1 MLNYIKSS
9 LARKKA
15 RRVTQEY
22 PPKIETF
29 DIGKYGK
36 IEFANWSN
44 PLVSQ
49 IKIDS
54 EMIEFFNQF
63 IKEGDLAIDIGAN
76 IGDTTVPMAVCSGK
90 TGLTVGFDPNPMV
103 LKILEKNASLNSDRY
118 KLEFQPYAISTM
130 DEEFFFI
137 SSEASFANGAISK
150 ERNSIHGSFVLPD
163 KIKGVHLKTFLESKY
178 QNWINKLSFIKIDTE
193 GYDKEIIKS
202 ITDLIMEYKPVII
215 AESFVG
221 VSDEAKIEL
230 YDVIAKN
237 GYDIFYFEDFNIKAE
252 VRKLD
257 RNTDMLSFKK
267 TINIYATPIK

>member
-22 PPKIETF
+22 PPKVETF
-29 DIGKYGK
+29 NIGKYGK

-44 PLVSQ
+44 PLVTQ

-103 LKILEKNASLNSDRY
+103 LKILEKNASLNSDKY

-150 ERNSIHGSFVLPD
+150 DKNSIHGNFVLPD
-163 KIKGVHLKTFLESKY
+163 KIKGVHLKTLLESKY
-178 QNWINKLSFIKIDTE
+178 QDWISKLSFIKIDTE

-202 ITDLIMEYKPVII
+202 INDLILDYKPVII

-221 VSDEAKIEL
+221 VTDEAKIEL
-230 YDVIAKN
+230 YDVIERN
-237 GYDIFYFEDFNIKAE
+237 GYDIFYFEDFNINAE

-257 RNTDMLSFKK
+257 KNTDMLSFKK

>member
-22 PPKIETF
+22 PPKVETF

-103 LKILEKNASLNSDRY
+103 LKILEKNASLNSDKY
-118 KLEFQPYAISTM
+118 KLEFQL
-130 DEEFFFI
+130 
-137 SSEASFANGAISK
+137 SS
-150 ERNSIHGSFVLPD
+150 
-163 KIKGVHLKTFLESKY
+163 
-178 QNWINKLSFIKIDTE
+178 
-193 GYDKEIIKS
+193 
-202 ITDLIMEYKPVII
+202 
-215 AESFVG
+215 
-221 VSDEAKIEL
+221 
-230 YDVIAKN
+230 
-237 GYDIFYFEDFNIKAE
+237 
-252 VRKLD
+252 
-257 RNTDMLSFKK
+257 
-267 TINIYATPIK
+267 